1 MLSDVAIDGA
11 LDWFVKSVNEVKD
24 IETIDIETVVQ
35 EQEYNQDLQID
46 WITAKIPFFYD
57 GVINGGN
64 IINTLPNG
72 EIEYTIDKR
81 LPVRGS
87 YESSLSVRTSQVDG
101 DGNTYLIE
109 ISGNPVKWFQGHNLF
124 GSSDLVGLVYETV
137 VKLSELLSAPQSD
150 NFLNAIKK
158 GGFKVSRIDLTCMF
172 ALPTR
177 SDVYAWLNHAERT
190 CRTRCGT
197 SLSRGNTVYMNKDS
211 KRWTVVMY
219 SKGLEVEK
227 HKLPKGLSETKL
239 SDYADNKLR
248 IELRLR
254 SRELK
259 DTMLHAGKNWL
270 LFEPIDVFRD
280 YVGRIEMSEVD
291 IRDDKLL
298 ELPSKLR
305 ATYALWDRGLDVR
318 QYMSKPTYYRHR
330 KSLLKDFG
338 IDISVPKPTEETHV
352 NVVPLRRMLEVKP
365 AGVPDWAVGTELYF
379 EPRRA

>member
-1 MLSDVAIDGA
+1 MISDIAIDGA
-11 LDWFVKSVNEVKD
+11 LDWFVKSVNGVKD
-24 IETIDIETVVQ
+24 IETIVQ

-172 ALPTR
+172 ALPSR
-177 SDVYAWLNHAERT
+177 SDVYAWLNHAEKT

-197 SLSRGNTVYMNKDS
+197 SMSRGNSVYMNKDS

-219 SKGLEVEK
+219 SKGLELEK

-259 DTMLHAGKNWL
+259 DSMLHVGKNWL

-280 YVGRIEMSEVD
+280 YVGRIEMSQQE
-291 IRDDKLL
+291 IRPENLFDVPKFARLSY
-298 ELPSKLR
+298 ELWS
-305 ATYALWDRGLDVR
+305 RGSDVR
-318 QYMSKPTYYRHR
+318 QFVSTRKYYKDR
-330 KSLLKDFG
+330 KALLEFG

-365 AGVPDWAVGTELYF
+365 AGVPDWAIGTELYF